1 MSIEKR
7 MMYMILVPASR
18 GKKRFSYE
26 GHHKAFDSKVKEI
39 CGGITIH
46 RPVKGEW
53 ISPDGIIFTDR
64 MIPVMIAVKEERD
77 IEVIANFALNHYD
90 EEAIMYYKV
99 SDDVRILHREK

>member
-7 MMYMILVPASR
+7 IMYVVLVPASR

-26 GHHKAFDSKVKEI
+26 DHHKVFDAKVKEI

-46 RPVKGEW
+46 KTVKGEW
-53 ISPDGIIFTDR
+53 IAPDGTIFTDR
-64 MIPVMIAVKEERD
+64 MIPVMIAVKTVEE
-77 IEVIANFALNHYD
+77 IEEIARFALDHYD

-99 SDDVRILHREK
+99 SDDVRILHRDR